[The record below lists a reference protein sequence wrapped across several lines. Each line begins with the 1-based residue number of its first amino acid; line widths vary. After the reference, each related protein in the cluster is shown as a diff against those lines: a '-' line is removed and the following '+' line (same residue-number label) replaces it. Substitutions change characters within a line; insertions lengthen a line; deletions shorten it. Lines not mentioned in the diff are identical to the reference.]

1 MSPKCNAPTQS
12 CTEVVRCMQTRVESA
27 AAALPY
33 SLTNAQQRVLSEIL
47 QDMEAPVPMLRL
59 LQGDVGSGK
68 TAVIFLA
75 ALAAI
80 SSGHQVA
87 ILVPNDVLATQ
98 HETFISKVSS
108 NMPDEH
114 QPVVEVLAG
123 RVGVKCVSVL
133 LYVSYTT
140 PLVQAPQCLHVLH
153 QCRPIDASYAT
164 LC

>member
-1 MSPKCNAPTQS
+1 
-12 CTEVVRCMQTRVESA
+12 
-27 AAALPY
+27 
-33 SLTNAQQRVLSEIL
+33 
-47 QDMEAPVPMLRL
+47 MEAPVPMLRL

-98 HETFISKVSS
+98 HETFIRKVSQD
-108 NMPDEH
+108 MPEEH

-123 RVGVKCVSVL
+123 RVGVKCAPHPAPAFWL
-133 LYVSYTT
+133 LYIPSLCMRCQY
-140 PLVQAPQCLHVLH
+140 LHA
-153 QCRPIDASYAT
+153 Q
-164 LC
+164 

>member
-1 MSPKCNAPTQS
+1 MVSWL
-12 CTEVVRCMQTRVESA
+12 QTRVA
-27 AAALPY
+27 TGTAQLPY
-33 SLTNAQQRVLSEIL
+33 ALTGAQQRVLAEIL
-47 QDMEAPVPMLRL
+47 EDMEAPVPMLRL

-98 HETFISKVSS
+98 HDTFIRGVSQR
-108 NMPDEH
+108 MPEEH

-123 RVGVKCVSVL
+123 RVGVKYAS
-133 LYVSYTT
+133 
-140 PLVQAPQCLHVLH
+140 PFPQCHCSCFPAPKSPRYMH
-153 QCRPIDASYAT
+153 Y
-164 LC
+164 

>member
-1 MSPKCNAPTQS
+1 MATG
-12 CTEVVRCMQTRVESA
+12 TT
-27 AAALPY
+27 ALPY
-33 SLTNAQQRVLSEIL
+33 PLTRAQQRVLAEIL
-47 QDMEAPVPMLRL
+47 EDMEAPVPMLRL

-98 HETFISKVSS
+98 HDTFIRKVSQS
-108 NMPDEH
+108 MPEEH

-123 RVGVKCVSVL
+123 RVGVKCVPSL
-133 LYVSYTT
+133 
-140 PLVQAPQCLHVLH
+140 PQLHSCTLIMHVLSVSANMYIADSCH
-153 QCRPIDASYAT
+153 YTNLDKHVPAPGLLFPHKWSEY
-164 LC
+164 